1 MLNVRRPTHL
11 IVYGRDR
18 NRAAAFARWA
28 GAQHSWHVTVAHSVE
43 RAVRH
48 AELVVT
54 ATTSTRPVVYGDWLA
69 PGTHITAIGADNTT
83 KRELDLSVLHRA
95 QRIAVDDVHQARTL
109 GELRGLDDAT
119 AANLPVTTLAAVLTG
134 DATGRTHPDDIT
146 IADLTGLGI
155 QDAAVAQHLATLF
168 PPGDTQ

>member
-1 MLNVRRPTHL
+1 
-11 IVYGRDR
+11 
-18 NRAAAFARWA
+18 
-28 GAQHSWHVTVAHSVE
+28 VE

-109 GELRGLDDAT
+109 GELKGLDDAT